1 VTWLTEPFE
10 YEFMQRALLAGVLA
24 AVATGVIGTWVIIR
38 GMSFLSDALAHGVL
52 PGIALAFVWGID
64 TTIGAAVSA
73 LVMVVGVNALT
84 RRTRLAEDTS
94 IGLLF
99 VGMLALGVVIISRA
113 GSYAGDLT
121 SFLFG
126 DLLGVTTGDLW
137 LQAAAAAV
145 VVVGSTAAYRAF
157 LVLCFNR
164 DKAALLGMRPGWAH
178 LLMLA
183 LIALA
188 VVASY
193 QAVGTLLV
201 SGLLIAPPAAAS
213 LLARRVPVIMVS
225 AALIGSASV
234 VVGLVLSYHY
244 DLAAGAMVAAVAVGS
259 FFVAAAIA
267 ALRNVLEARR
277 VPVSALA

>member
-1 VTWLTEPFE
+1 MSWVTEPFT
-10 YEFMQRALLAGVLA
+10 YEFMQRALLAGLLA

-64 TTIGAAVSA
+64 TTLGAAVSA
-73 LVMVVGVNALT
+73 VVMVLGVNALT
-84 RRTRLAEDTS
+84 RRTRLGEDTS

-126 DLLGVTTGDLW
+126 DLLGVTVADLW
-137 LQAAAAAV
+137 LQAAAAV
-145 VVVGSTAAYRAF
+145 VVVGGCAAAYRAF

-164 DKAALLGMRPGWAH
+164 DKAALLGMRPGLTH

-234 VVGLVLSYHY
+234 VVGLVVSYHY

-259 FFVAAAIA
+259 FFVTAAIA
-267 ALRNVLEARR
+267 AVRSALGSRR
-277 VPVSALA
+277 APVSALA

>member
-1 VTWLTEPFE
+1 VTWLTEPFH
-10 YEFMQRALLAGVLA
+10 YEFMQRALLGGVLA

-52 PGIALAFVWGID
+52 PGIAVAFVWGID
-64 TTIGAAVSA
+64 TTLGAAVSA
-73 LVMVVGVNALT
+73 VVMVVGVNALT
-84 RRTRLAEDTS
+84 RRTRLGEDTS

-126 DLLGVTTGDLW
+126 DLLGVTSADLW

-145 VVVGSTAAYRAF
+145 VVLGCAVAYRPF

-164 DKAALLGMRPGWAH
+164 DKAVLLGMRPGLAH
-178 LLMLA
+178 LLMLG

-225 AALIGSASV
+225 AAMIGSASV

-259 FFVAAAIA
+259 FFVTAAIA
-267 ALRNVLEARR
+267 AVRGALEVRR
-277 VPVSALA
+277 TPVSALA